1 MYNYKMSNLIQFKKE
16 FDFDTRKD
24 ESSRIKEKY
33 PDRVPI
39 IVEKSVKSDI
49 AGIDKK
55 KYLVPQDL
63 TIGQFI
69 YILRKR
75 IDLTAEKAIFL
86 FTEKNIIPPTA
97 SIISEIYEQYKND
110 DGFLYLIY
118 AGENTFG

>member
-1 MYNYKMSNLIQFKKE
+1 MSNLIQFKKE

-24 ESSRIKEKY
+24 ESTRIKERY

-63 TIGQFI
+63 TIGQFM
-69 YILRKR
+69 YIIRKR

-86 FTEKNIIPPTA
+86 FTEKNIITPTA
-97 SIISEIYEQYKND
+97 SVISEIYEQHKND